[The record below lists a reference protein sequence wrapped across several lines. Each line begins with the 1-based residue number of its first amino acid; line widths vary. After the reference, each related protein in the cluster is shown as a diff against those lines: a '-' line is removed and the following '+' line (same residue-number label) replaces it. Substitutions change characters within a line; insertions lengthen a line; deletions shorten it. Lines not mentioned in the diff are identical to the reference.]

1 MRGSSTEGS
10 SRPDLTMGLDPALT
24 FIRPPG
30 VATAEQ
36 AVRHLGRAAVQ
47 QGFARASYPDA
58 LWEREQRYPTGLP
71 TPLPI
76 AIPHADSGH
85 VSKMALGAL
94 VPEYPLVF
102 QEMGGSGRSLQAELV
117 LLLCVDDPSQQ
128 VPLLGRLLAIMQRT
142 DLRQRLLAGLST
154 PAELVERFDRLAR
167 PNEDRIGH
175 GSAT

>member
-1 MRGSSTEGS
+1 MSGSPTEGS
-10 SRPDLTMGLDPALT
+10 SGPDLSMGLDPALT
-24 FIRPPG
+24 FIRPLG

-36 AVRHLGRAAVQ
+36 AVRHLGTAAVQ

-58 LWEREQRYPTGLP
+58 LWEREQRFPTGLP

-94 VPEYPLVF
+94 VPEHLLVF
-102 QEMGGSGRSLQAELV
+102 QEMGGSGRELQVGLV

-142 DLRQRLLAGLST
+142 DLAQRLLARLST
-154 PAELVERFDRLAR
+154 SAELVERFDRLVR
-167 PNEDRIGH
+167 PHEDRIEH
-175 GSAT
+175 GPET